1 MSRYL
6 LDTHIWLWLQTSPE
20 RLPHELLTSLHDE
33 DNELLLSAASSW
45 EISIKYALGKLELP
59 EPPRTYIPDRMRLSG
74 TTGLAIEH
82 SHALA
87 VAGLPRLHSDPFDRL
102 LVAQSRELQLRLVT
116 ADASIAAYDVE
127 VEFVAL

>member
-1 MSRYL
+1 VTRFL

-20 RLPHELLTSLHDE
+20 RLPPRLIELLQDE

-45 EISIKYALGKLELP
+45 EISIKYALGKLLLP
-59 EPPRTYIPDRMRLSG
+59 EPPRTYIPGRMRLSG

-87 VAGLPRLHSDPFDRL
+87 VAALPRLHGDPFDRM
-102 LVAQSRELQLRLVT
+102 LVAQSRELELRIVT
-116 ADASIAAYDVE
+116 ADSAIAEYDVD
-127 VEFVAL
+127 VELVP